1 MTTSLDSPRVKQTL
15 DRLFNDAHTND
26 PSIVERARD
35 VITGRGARPD
45 PVELA
50 ELLREAYLPVSR
62 DVGRLLYILAL
73 GQRVQTIVEFGTSF
87 GISTLFLAAALRDG
101 GGGKVIATELHPD
114 KVRKARQNL
123 DEVGLGDFVEVREGD
138 AMVTLRT
145 IEGPID
151 FVLLDGWKN
160 MYLPVLQ
167 LIEPHLRKGAM
178 LVADNLGVGAV
189 ELRPYLEYVRAEG
202 SGYVSVELPIGDKM
216 ELSQWHG
223 RDNEGRA
230 GA

>member
-73 GQRVQTIVEFGTSF
+73 GQRAQTIVEFGTSF
-87 GISTLFLAAALRDG
+87 GSRRSSSRAAHRRQDGTLA
-101 GGGKVIATELHPD
+101 V
-114 KVRKARQNL
+114 ARA
-123 DEVGLGDFVEVREGD
+123 R
-138 AMVTLRT
+138 
-145 IEGPID
+145 
-151 FVLLDGWKN
+151 
-160 MYLPVLQ
+160 
-167 LIEPHLRKGAM
+167 
-178 LVADNLGVGAV
+178 
-189 ELRPYLEYVRAEG
+189 
-202 SGYVSVELPIGDKM
+202 
-216 ELSQWHG
+216 
-223 RDNEGRA
+223 
-230 GA
+230 